1 MEPFTTNVAIIQ
13 YLLLLLILPPDS
25 NVESSNMGQPRIGF
39 GYLNLDTTE
48 TLYVPE
54 RLSCSQQRAQPI
66 PEHRWMMQRVPTKW
80 HPVGTKIA
88 KCGRVSP
95 PVEPLLCP
103 CWLAIAGTQPASGP
117 QSQSTS
123 RF

>member
-39 GYLNLDTTE
+39 GYLNLDTAE
-48 TLYVPE
+48 TGNVPG

-66 PEHRWMMQRVPTKW
+66 PEHRSIMQRLWPNRVK
-80 HPVGTKIA
+80 PVRKIA
-88 KCGRVSP
+88 KSGRVLRP
-95 PVEPLLCP
+95 EGPRTCP
-103 CWLAIAGTQPASGP
+103 CWRAIAGMQPAWER
-117 QSQSTS
+117 QWRWTNT
-123 RF
+123 